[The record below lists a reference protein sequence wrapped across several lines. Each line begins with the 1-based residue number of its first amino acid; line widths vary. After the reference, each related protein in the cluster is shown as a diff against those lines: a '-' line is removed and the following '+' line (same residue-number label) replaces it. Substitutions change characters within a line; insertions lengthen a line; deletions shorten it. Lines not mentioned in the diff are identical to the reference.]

1 MCIRDSARSLP
12 MPRGVVALPAGR
24 GGADGFAAMWGD
36 RSARPMSPGRR
47 PCCRAA
53 ETRAKLWALITALKI
68 LLIIPG
74 IAILYW
80 GAEWLIRGSAQVARA
95 FGVKPLVV
103 GLTVAVSY

>member
-1 MCIRDSARSLP
+1 
-12 MPRGVVALPAGR
+12 
-24 GGADGFAAMWGD
+24 
-36 RSARPMSPGRR
+36 
-47 PCCRAA
+47 
-53 ETRAKLWALITALKI
+53 LITALKI

-103 GLTVAVSY
+103 GLTVVAYGTSAPELAIATNTALDYH